1 MLSLVKQNTGKL
13 PLPMKIFF
21 STLLLFTPLFFFA
34 QNNEIQQLRKEL
46 KTLDSIEFVNK
57 AIRLSELFYKEE
69 KYEGAKVAAN
79 HAYRKARQLD
89 NKEAMAR
96 ALNCEGKAMLK
107 LPMKPRDRSKIAL
120 KFRNSNIYLLQA
132 DTTNKAL
139 EQDNLT
145 QLKLIG
151 RSLNRVRDFDDIE
164 KEIANMKTVPSRDA
178 VNDTLKAIG
187 DILKNV
193 DPTKLNSRHL
203 KVYQRVQ
210 ELYNEKEALNTQ
222 VTQLDKE
229 RQRVEEEA
237 SKLNI
242 EKEELSQDILAK
254 KEAISKMNEE
264 QVKTELLNM
273 GYKMLVDSLKTE
285 QMMDS
290 LSIVQKDT
298 KLESQK
304 AQLEKQQARRW
315 LYFAIIAIVL
325 ILAGSLFSR
334 YKGQKKHNAL
344 LEEKNETI
352 KQEKERSES
361 LLLNILPESI
371 AKELKINGKA
381 KTRYH
386 NNVSVL
392 FTDFVNFSGISEK
405 LSPEQL
411 VEDLDHCF
419 KNFDKIVGKYELEK
433 IKTIGDSYMCA
444 GGLTK
449 EQPDH
454 AQRVIKAAI
463 EIQFFLQSLKK
474 EKQEQKLPFF
484 EARIGIHV
492 GPIIAGVVG
501 LKKFAYDIWGDT
513 VNVASRMESSGE
525 PGKVNISG
533 DTYHLVK
540 DDFAFEYRG
549 KVDAKNKGKIDMYY
563 VIESLN

>member
-1 MLSLVKQNTGKL
+1 MKTIL
-13 PLPMKIFF
+13 PI
-21 STLLLFTPLFFFA
+21 LLLFSPLFFFA
-34 QNNEIQQLRKEL
+34 QSNQIESLKEEL
-46 KTLDSIEFVNK
+46 KTLDSMEFINT
-57 AIRLSELFYKEE
+57 AIRLSELFYEEE
-69 KYEGAKVAAN
+69 KYEGARIAAN

-96 ALNCEGKAMLK
+96 ALNREGKAMLK
-107 LPMKPRDRSKIAL
+107 QPMKPKNKSKIAL
-120 KFRNSNIYLLQA
+120 KFRNSNLFLLQA

-139 EQDNLT
+139 ELDNLT
-145 QLKLIG
+145 QLKSMA
-151 RSLNRVRDFDDIE
+151 RSLKRTRDFDNIE
-164 KEIANMKTVPSRDA
+164 EEIANISTVPSRDA

-203 KVYQRVQ
+203 KAYQKVH
-210 ELYNEKEALNTQ
+210 EMYNEKEALSDQ
-222 VTQLDKE
+222 VSQLDQQ

-237 SKLNI
+237 AQLNM
-242 EKEELSQDILAK
+242 EKEVLSQDIFAK
-254 KEAISKMNEE
+254 KEAISKMTED
-264 QVKTELLNM
+264 QVKAELLNM
-273 GYKMLVDSLKTE
+273 KYVMLVDSLKTE

-290 LSIVQKDT
+290 LSIVQKDM

-304 AQLEKQQARRW
+304 AQLEKQRARRW

-325 ILAGSLFSR
+325 ILAGGLFSR

-344 LEEKNETI
+344 LEEKNEMI
-352 KQEKERSES
+352 EYEKERSES

-371 AKELKINGKA
+371 AKELKVNGKA

-386 NNVSVL
+386 DNVSVL
-392 FTDFVNFSGISEK
+392 FTDFVNFSGISEQ

-411 VEDLDHCF
+411 VEELDHCF
-419 KNFDKIVGKYELEK
+419 KNFDQIISKYELEK
-433 IKTIGDSYMCA
+433 IKTIGDAYMCA
-444 GGLTK
+444 GGLTI

-454 AQRVIKAAI
+454 AKRVINAAI

-474 EKQEQKLPFF
+474 ERQYKKEPFF

-525 PGKVNISG
+525 PGKVNISE
-533 DTYHLVK
+533 DTYNQVK
-540 DDFAFEYRG
+540 NDFAFEYRG

-563 VIESLN
+563 VLESYN